1 MGQLSNVRRII
12 VEDFKEEDRET
23 VGKIANVFN
32 SFADEVVELSRKR
45 INFDNLARSLVT
57 IDITV
62 DDNGMPKG
70 VSQINTTLSTYS
82 GKNIVSIQSLV
93 GGANVVS
100 APYLDCT
107 YQGNGVVKINRF
119 YGLPA
124 NKKLRVSIEFI
135 A

>member
-12 VEDFKEEDRET
+12 VEDYPEESRET
-23 VGKIANVFN
+23 VGKLAAVLNQHM
-32 SFADEVVELSRKR
+32 DEVTELSRKR

-62 DDNGMPKG
+62 DENGVPKG
-70 VSQINTTLSTYS
+70 LSQINTTLSSFS
-82 GKNIVSIQSLV
+82 GKHIAHVQSLS

-100 APYLDCT
+100 APYLDCV
-107 YQGNGVVKINRF
+107 YQGNGIVRVVKF
-119 YGLPA
+119 YGLPP
-124 NKKLRVSIEFI
+124 NKKVRVSIEFI

>member
-1 MGQLSNVRRII
+1 MQLSNVRRII
-12 VEDFKEEDRET
+12 VEDFAEEDRDA

-32 SFADEVVELSRKR
+32 SFADEIVEMSRKR

-62 DDNGMPKG
+62 DADGVPKG
-70 VSQINTTLSTYS
+70 LSQINTTLSSFS
-82 GKNIVSIQSLV
+82 GKNIVHVQALS

-100 APYLDCT
+100 SPYLDCT
-107 YQGNGVVKINRF
+107 YQGNGIVRIVKF
-119 YGLPA
+119 YGLPP
-124 NKKLRVSIEFI
+124 NKKLRISIEFI

>member
-12 VEDFKEEDRET
+12 VEDFAEEDRET

-32 SFADEVVELSRKR
+32 SFADEIIELSRKR
-45 INFDNLARSLVT
+45 INFDNLARSLVV

-62 DDNGMPKG
+62 DANGMPKG
-70 VSQINTTLSTYS
+70 VNQINTTLPTYS
-82 GKNIVSIQSLV
+82 GKNLVSIQSLS
-93 GGANVVS
+93 GGDNVVS

-107 YQGNGVVKINRF
+107 YIGNGIVRINRF
-119 YGLPA
+119 FGLPA
-124 NKKLRVSIEFI
+124 NKKLRISIEFI

>member
-12 VEDFKEEDRET
+12 VEDFAEEDRDA
-23 VGKIANVFN
+23 VGKIATVFN
-32 SFADEVVELSRKR
+32 SFADEVVELTRKK

-62 DDNGMPKG
+62 DADGIPKG
-70 VSQINTTLSTYS
+70 VSQINTTLSTFS
-82 GKNIVSIQSLV
+82 GKNIVHVQSLA

-100 APYLDCT
+100 TPYLDCT
-107 YQGNGVVKINRF
+107 YQGNGIVRIVKF
-119 YGLPA
+119 YGLPP
-124 NKKLRVSIEFI
+124 NKKLRISIEFI

>member
-1 MGQLSNVRRII
+1 MQLSNVRRII
-12 VEDFKEEDRET
+12 VEDFAEEDRDT

-32 SFADEVVELSRKR
+32 SFADEVVELSRKK
-45 INFDNLARSLVT
+45 INYDNLARSLVT

-62 DDNGMPKG
+62 DAEGTPKG
-70 VSQINTTLSTYS
+70 LSQINTGLSSYT
-82 GKNIVSIQSLV
+82 GKLIISIQSLS

-107 YQGNGVVKINRF
+107 WQGNGIVRIVKF
-119 YGLPA
+119 YGLPP
-124 NKKLRVSIEFI
+124 NKKVRVSIEFI